1 MSWTKEERL
10 LIKAATL
17 HLSDGDK
24 KKIGELS
31 SPPVDWSSLSLRA
44 LKEGVEGLLYANFRL
59 LQGEFPNLKQGVE
72 TLKPYYYASLLT
84 GMKVWKELNEVLPPL
99 LKKVHPL
106 ILLKGGALTPTLYK
120 DSALRPMRD
129 VDILVRPDD
138 LLKVEK
144 ALADLGFTCH
154 PRYPHIFS
162 RKQLSIDLHQDLVN
176 LSRISSRR
184 YVFQIEYDTL
194 WKRAEPIYPLNSYLL
209 TLSLHHQLITL
220 SAHLVKHSFERLI
233 WAVDIKELIKSSRGG
248 IDFPCLLEEAQRF
261 NLLKPLLY
269 TMTYLKEVME
279 LELEGKET
287 VYFEKMRRGFNPI
300 ERGILRLLTQG
311 EKLERFGDLL
321 LACSAPRLRERFV
334 FLWETSFPRPQVIG
348 EVFPF
353 LPSYLLWVGYIL
365 RLFQL
370 LAIGIKQSI
379 NLVKGWLKLRLG
391 SSSPS
396 SGQVVQ
402 K

>member
-17 HLSDGDK
+17 HLSERDK
-24 KKIGELS
+24 KEIEKLS
-31 SPPVDWSSLSLRA
+31 SPPVDWFALSISA
-44 LKEGVEGLLYANFRL
+44 LKEGVEGLLYTNFRL
-59 LQGEFPNLKQGVE
+59 LQEECPYLKKGVE
-72 TLKPYYYASLLT
+72 ALKPYYYDSLLT
-84 GMKVWKELNEVLPPL
+84 GMRVWKELNEFLPSL
-99 LKKVHPL
+99 VEEVHPL
-106 ILLKGGALTPTLYK
+106 ILLKGAALTLTLYK

-129 VDILVRPDD
+129 VDILVRPND
-138 LLKVEK
+138 LPKIEKTLKTI
-144 ALADLGFTCH
+144 GFSSH
-154 PRYPHIFS
+154 SRYPHLFS
-162 RKQLSIDLHQDLVN
+162 RKGLSIDLHHDLAN
-176 LSRISSRR
+176 LSRISSRC
-184 YVFQIEYDTL
+184 YIFQIDYDAL
-194 WKRAEPIYPLNSYLL
+194 WKKAEPLCPLNPYLL

-233 WAVDIKELIKSSRGG
+233 WAVDIKELIKSCREG
-248 IDFPCLLEEAQRF
+248 IDFPSLIEEAQRF

-269 TMTYLKEVME
+269 TMTYLREVMG
-279 LELEGKET
+279 LELGGKET
-287 VYFEKMRRGFNPI
+287 VYFEEMGQEFNPL

-334 FLWETSFPRPQVIG
+334 FLWETSFPRPRVIG

-353 LPSYLLWVGYIL
+353 LPSLLLWVGYIL

-396 SGQVVQ
+396 SGQVV
-402 K
+402 